1 MEELTNVLPYIPS
14 SCSFIAGS
22 FGVVALCAHTIAYNL
37 IPLLFMIPLGISIG
51 LTVRMGTVIAYDA
64 QKAKLMAGWTM
75 LLTAA
80 LAAVISFSLHFFQLP
95 IIRLF
100 TLDDQV
106 ILESQAIWPML
117 SFYVFILFIFGIN
130 GAILRGTL

>member
-1 MEELTNVLPYIPS
+1 ML
-14 SCSFIAGS
+14 
-22 FGVVALCAHTIAYNL
+22 
-37 IPLLFMIPLGISIG
+37 PLGISIG

-64 QKAKLMAGWTM
+64 QRAKLMAGWTM

-80 LAAVISFSLHFFQLP
+80 LGAVISFSLHFFQLA
-95 IIRLF
+95 IIQLF
-100 TLDDQV
+100 TNDDQV

>member
-1 MEELTNVLPYIPS
+1 MLHGLTNVPSIHS

-37 IPLLFMIPLGISIG
+37 IPLLFMLPLGISIG
-51 LTVRMGTVIAYDA
+51 LTVRIGTVIAYDA
-64 QKAKLMAGWTM
+64 EKAKLMAGWTM

-80 LAAVISFSLHFFQLP
+80 LGAVIACSLHFFQLP
-95 IIRLF
+95 IISLF
-100 TLDDQV
+100 TKDDQV
-106 ILESQAIWPML
+106 ILECQAIWPKV
-117 SFYVFILFIFGIN
+117 SYYVFLLYIFGIN